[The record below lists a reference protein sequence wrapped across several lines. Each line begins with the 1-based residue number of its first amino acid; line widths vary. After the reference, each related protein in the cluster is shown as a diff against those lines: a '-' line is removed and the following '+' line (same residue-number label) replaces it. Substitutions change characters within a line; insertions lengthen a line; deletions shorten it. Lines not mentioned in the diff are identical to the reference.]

1 MCSVRTT
8 NPSRRPR
15 LIAVLSLVLAA
26 GPLVAIAAKKGGE
39 LPLDTT
45 GPAAPVPWERYDG
58 WPETD
63 WSGFNTLA
71 RQDVSPKAGTL
82 IAVTEPITGDPAK
95 GKELAM
101 DRKRGGSCAAC
112 HILPGA
118 ELPGNV
124 GPDLS
129 TIGAQ
134 SRTDEYLYNYVYD
147 PRVYNPKS
155 IMPPWGTHKLFSPE
169 EIRDIVAYLKT
180 LDTPAQFASPH
191 DNPATR
197 GRDEPERDNL
207 DPIDNPGMAVLEEGE
222 ALFNRA
228 GPTGK
233 SCASCHEKPA
243 EAFKTWAAHMPRY
256 EPRLKKVMNVAEFVT
271 RHARPTTGDEFL
283 MQSPENLALS
293 MFLAHQA
300 NGQPIMVD
308 VASPGAKEAAARGQ
322 ALMERGKVGQL
333 NFACFDCHVAGSN
346 KWIRGQFL
354 TPHETQLG
362 WHPYYRTSKGE
373 IWDLNRRI
381 QWCGVAIRANELPPD
396 APEIGDI
403 ELYLSHMNRE
413 RKMNV
418 PGIGH

>member
-1 MCSVRTT
+1 MSAFNLTPKAVR
-8 NPSRRPR
+8 PLPIVLFL
-15 LIAVLSLVLAA
+15 LISSLAA
-26 GPLVAIAAKKGGE
+26 QGARAETAGKP
-39 LPLDTT
+39 PLDLTS
-45 GPAAPVPWERYDG
+45 PAAPVPWERYND
-58 WPETD
+58 WPDTD
-63 WSGFNTLA
+63 WSAYNTLA
-71 RQDVSPKAGTL
+71 NQNASPKIGKAIVLT
-82 IAVTEPITGDPAK
+82 TPIEGDPAK

-112 HILPGA
+112 HVLPGA

-129 TIGAQ
+129 TIGTQ
-134 SRTDEYLYNYVYD
+134 GRTDEWLYNYVYD
-147 PRVYNPKS
+147 PRVYNPS
-155 IMPPWGTHKLFSPE
+155 TVMPPWGAHQLFSDA

-180 LDTPAQFASPH
+180 LNTAATFATAHDDPAKRQ
-191 DNPATR
+191 R
-197 GRDEPERDNL
+197 EEPERDNL

-228 GPTGK
+228 GPKGE
-233 SCASCHEKPA
+233 SCASCHAKPA

-256 EPRLKKVMNVAEFVT
+256 ESRMKKVMNVGEFVT
-271 RHARPTTGDEFL
+271 RHARATTGDNFL

-300 NGQPIMVD
+300 NGQPIAVD
-308 VASPGAKEAAARGQ
+308 VTSPGAKEAATRGQ

-333 NFACFDCHVAGSN
+333 NFACVDCHVAASG

-362 WHPYYRTSKGE
+362 WHPYYRTSRGE
-373 IWDLNRRI
+373 IWDLARRI

-396 APEIGDI
+396 AAEIGAI
-403 ELYLSHMNRE
+403 ELYLSHMNRGRE
-413 RKMNV
+413 LDV